1 MRWLQVIRSAFAWS
15 TGIVA
20 TVSCTLLGLFVTA
33 FPGGQLLQH
42 RLAGLWGR
50 ICIWASGCPVRVE
63 GLERIDPDSR
73 FVVMVNHQSA
83 LDIPLLIG
91 VMPAEWQTV
100 FWAKESLFR
109 VPVLGLAMRVL
120 GHMPI
125 DRVDRQTAGRM
136 LQESTERVAGQRS
149 VLVFP
154 EETYSREPGLL
165 PFRRGGFVLALK
177 TGLSILPVG
186 VTGTREALPPGR
198 HLITPTTL
206 TVRFGDPIPTAG
218 LGVSSRQTLSDR
230 TREMIEDLADA

>member
-1 MRWLQVIRSAFAWS
+1 MRWHQVLRSAFAWT

-20 TVSCTLLGLFVTA
+20 TVGFTLLGLFVTVL
-33 FPGGQLLQH
+33 PGGRNLQH
-42 RLAGLWGR
+42 RLAGQWGR
-50 ICIWASGCPVRVE
+50 VCIWSSGCPVRIE
-63 GLERIDPDSR
+63 GLERIDLASR

-91 VMPAEWQTV
+91 AMPAEWQTV

-109 VPVLGLAMRVL
+109 MPVLGWAMRIL

-125 DRVDRQTAGRM
+125 DRVNRRNAGRM
-136 LQESTERVAGQRS
+136 LQESSERVAGQRS

-165 PFRRGGFVLALK
+165 PFQRGGFVLALK
-177 TGLSILPVG
+177 TGLPILPVG
-186 VTGTREALPPGR
+186 ITGTREALPPGCR
-198 HLITPTTL
+198 LVTPTTL
-206 TVRFGDPIPTAG
+206 RVRFGDPIPTAG

-230 TREMIEDLADA
+230 TREMIEELAGA

>member
-1 MRWLQVIRSAFAWS
+1 MRWLQVLRSAFAW
-15 TGIVA
+15 TIGIVA
-20 TVSCTLLGLFVTA
+20 TVGYTLLGLLVTA

-42 RLAGLWGR
+42 KLAGQWGR
-50 ICIWASGCPVRVE
+50 VCIWAAGCLVRIE
-63 GLERIDPDSR
+63 GLGRIDVASR

-109 VPVLGLAMRVL
+109 IPVLGWAMRVL

-125 DRVDRQTAGRM
+125 DRVNRRTAGRM
-136 LQESTERVAGQRS
+136 LQESTDRVAGQRS

-154 EETYSREPGLL
+154 EETYSRQPGLL
-165 PFRRGGFVLALK
+165 PFQRGGFVLALK
-177 TGLSILPVG
+177 TGLPILPVG

-198 HLITPTTL
+198 RLVTPTTL
-206 TVRFGDPIPTAG
+206 RVRFGDPIPTAG